1 MRGLVS
7 FIFVIGSFFL
17 LQDRLKR
24 KKLLKEARDDDAKF
38 EKILADKKSKAAA
51 SSNEQSTSK

>member
-1 MRGLVS
+1 
-7 FIFVIGSFFL
+7 

-51 SSNEQSTSK
+51 SSSEQSTSK